1 MAKVKGSGKGGG
13 KGDDRASA
21 PAAAPSSRGFWGR
34 AWRAVAGVIGLFILA
49 ALIYEASVYT
59 RVWWWNTHN
68 PGMSS
73 FMTQRLDAMR
83 EKDPQAFIRQ
93 TWVPYAR
100 ISSNLKLA
108 VIAAED
114 TAFVDHEG
122 FDWKGIE
129 EALEKNR
136 KKGKIVA
143 GGSTIT
149 QQLAKNLF
157 LSGER
162 SYVRKGQ
169 EAIITWMLE
178 DRMQKDRILEIYLNV
193 VEWGNGIF
201 GAEAAARHYYGLS
214 AGQLSREQAAK
225 LAAMLPNPRFYDR
238 NRYAPYLMKRT
249 YVVLARMNQVEAP

>member
-1 MAKVKGSGKGGG
+1 MK
-13 KGDDRASA
+13 
-21 PAAAPSSRGFWGR
+21 AAAAKPEGSLWRRLFKALFW
-34 AWRAVAGVIGLFILA
+34 LILIVLLTLLA
-49 ALIYEASVYT
+49 YEGSIYA

-68 PGMSS
+68 PTLSS
-73 FMTQRLDAMR
+73 MMEQRRDALR
-83 EKDPQAFIRQ
+83 DKDPKANIVQ
-93 TWVPYAR
+93 TWVPYNR

-114 TAFVDHEG
+114 TSFVDHEG
-122 FDWKGIE
+122 FDWKGME
-129 EALEKNR
+129 EAYEKNK
-136 KKGKIVA
+136 KKGKIIA

-169 EAIITWMLE
+169 EAVITWMLE
-178 DRMQKDRILEIYLNV
+178 NRMAKDRILEIYLNV

-201 GAEAAARHYYGLS
+201 GAEAAARHYYGVAAS
-214 AGQLSREQAAK
+214 QLSREQAAK

-238 NRYAPYLMKRT
+238 NRAAPYLLKRT
-249 YVVLARMNQVEAP
+249 YIIQARMNQVEAP

>member
-1 MAKVKGSGKGGG
+1 MARGTAKPAP
-13 KGDDRASA
+13 RASSA
-21 PAAAPSSRGFWGR
+21 GIGRRIWRGLLW
-34 AWRAVAGVIGLFILA
+34 LFLLLFLAIL
-49 ALIYEASVYT
+49 LYEGSVYA
-59 RVWWWNTHN
+59 RVWWWNSHN
-68 PGMSS
+68 PVTSS
-73 FMTQRLDAMR
+73 FMDQRLDALR
-83 EKDPQAFIRQ
+83 EKDPKAFIRQ
-93 TWVPYAR
+93 SWVAYPR
-100 ISSNLKLA
+100 ISANLKLA

-122 FDWKGIE
+122 FDWKGME
-129 EALEKNR
+129 EAYEKNK

-162 SYVRKGQ
+162 SYLRKGQ
-169 EAIITWMLE
+169 EALITWMLE

-201 GAEAAARHYYGLS
+201 GAEAAARHYYGIS
-214 AGQLSREQAAK
+214 ASQLSREQAAK

-238 NRYAPYLMKRT
+238 NRSAPYLMRRT
-249 YVVLARMNQVEAP
+249 YIILARMNQVEAP

>member
-1 MAKVKGSGKGGG
+1 MAKVKGVTPKPSKG
-13 KGDDRASA
+13 AT
-21 PAAAPSSRGFWGR
+21 RGEVPRLGLWGR
-34 AWRAVAGVIGLFILA
+34 TWRALLGVFVLFFLA
-49 ALIYEASVYT
+49 LLAYEGSIYG

-68 PGMSS
+68 PTMSS
-73 FMTQRLDAMR
+73 FMEQRRDALR
-83 EKDPQAFIRQ
+83 EKDPKANIVQ
-93 TWVPYAR
+93 TWVPYSR
-100 ISSNLKLA
+100 ISINLKLA

-122 FDWKGIE
+122 FDWEGIE
-129 EALEKNR
+129 KALEKNR

-201 GAEAAARHYYGLS
+201 GAEAAARHYYGVT
-214 AGQLSREQAAK
+214 AAQLSREQAAK

-238 NRYAPYLMKRT
+238 NRFAPHLLRQT
-249 YVVLARMNQVEAP
+249 GVVLYRMNQVAAP

>member
-1 MAKVKGSGKGGG
+1 
-13 KGDDRASA
+13 
-21 PAAAPSSRGFWGR
+21 
-34 AWRAVAGVIGLFILA
+34 
-49 ALIYEASVYT
+49 
-59 RVWWWNTHN
+59 
-68 PGMSS
+68 
-73 FMTQRLDAMR
+73 
-83 EKDPQAFIRQ
+83 
-93 TWVPYAR
+93 
-100 ISSNLKLA
+100 
-108 VIAAED
+108 
-114 TAFVDHEG
+114 VDHEG

-162 SYVRKGQ
+162 SYIRKGQ
-169 EAIITWMLE
+169 EAVITWMLE

-201 GAEAAARHYYGLS
+201 GAEAAARHYYGVS